1 MGLMF
6 QWRKMGNKE
15 TIHLKYIKPGSNVV
29 SLPVIPMD
37 LYSVFQKFK
46 TLKSLTPII
55 KLFLLDNMLCEIRGK
70 ELTMV
75 LVGLP
80 DGSDG

>member
-29 SLPVIPMD
+29 SLPVNPVD
-37 LYSVFQKFK
+37 LYRVFQKFN
-46 TLKSLTPII
+46 LKI
-55 KLFLLDNMLCEIRGK
+55 LDKYTRETIYK
-70 ELTMV
+70 Q
-75 LVGLP
+75 
-80 DGSDG
+80 

>member
-1 MGLMF
+1 MGLIF

-37 LYSVFQKFK
+37 LYRVFQKFK
-46 TLKSLTPII
+46 TLKSLPNILEKPSI
-55 KLFLLDNMLCEIRGK
+55 NSRDKILEVLFDHNHS
-70 ELTMV
+70 V
-75 LVGLP
+75 
-80 DGSDG
+80 